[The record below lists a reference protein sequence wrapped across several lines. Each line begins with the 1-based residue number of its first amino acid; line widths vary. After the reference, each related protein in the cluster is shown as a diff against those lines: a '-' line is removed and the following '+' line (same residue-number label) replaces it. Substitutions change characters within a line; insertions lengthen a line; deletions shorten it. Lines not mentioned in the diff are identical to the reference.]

1 MEQRRAYAKN
11 YGILQN
17 KKNLVFSNDSKK
29 GHHTISAKKSPQSVK
44 KRLSLRVKMI
54 IVYICICYINT
65 DKEGSK
71 YAFHHNNIIF
81 TYNFSHYLI
90 PYEIITSKL

>member
-1 MEQRRAYAKN
+1 M
-11 YGILQN
+11 
-17 KKNLVFSNDSKK
+17 
-29 GHHTISAKKSPQSVK
+29 TVK
-44 KRLSLRVKMI
+44 KDIILSQQKNHLNRLTSLRVKMI

-90 PYEIITSKL
+90 PYEIITSKMWQLRKKYVLFYFLLALLSLHATPTA